1 MEIGAGVGGTT
12 NRDPPLTNIHL
23 IGCAAAQKRQSLK
36 WLECG
41 ANKRFKARV
50 SSRQEHASLT
60 IANNGMNPMH

>member
-50 SSRQEHASLT
+50 SS
-60 IANNGMNPMH
+60 